1 MIVVIAKMKTQAGQ
15 EEAVETELRKLVEYV
30 RNEEPGTLTYLC
42 HRSVEDPGQFLFYER
57 YQNQEALN
65 RHMSSARFL
74 QIFQRVSPLLDGAP
88 VIERYEEIA
97 GKR

>member
-1 MIVVIAKMKTQAGQ
+1 MKTQPGQ
-15 EEAVETELRKLVEYV
+15 EQAVETELRKLVEYV

-42 HRSVEDPGQFLFYER
+42 HRAADEPGQFLFYER

-74 QIFQRVSPLLDGAP
+74 QIFQCVTHLLDGPPA
-88 VIERYEEIA
+88 IERYEEIA